1 MLKFL
6 IKPMK
11 LEKSVV
17 IRILSTTRVVKH
29 RPFICNVCCNANSNN
44 NAKLINSIIT
54 FCVIKFYVDLNAKLI
69 NAKCNKHLLRLGLL
83 YSV

>member
-6 IKPMK
+6 MKPMK

-29 RPFICNVCCNANSNN
+29 RPFICNVCFNANSNN

>member
-17 IRILSTTRVVKH
+17 IRILSTTRVVNH
-29 RPFICNVCCNANSNN
+29 RPFIGNVCCNANSTCNN

-54 FCVIKFYVDLNAKLI
+54 FCVIKFYVDPNAKRI
-69 NAKCNKHLLRLGLL
+69 NAKCNKHL
-83 YSV
+83 